1 MFVNLVD
8 RYIYLNVVNKQA
20 IEALDVNRVCRE
32 YWDSRPY
39 SRLQVQ
45 FPANPLPRESP
56 RQGLLPA
63 GTNSTLK
70 VLLKKANMEELSSL
84 QQVLSESNID
94 LVTELVKEEI
104 QNRS

>member
-1 MFVNLVD
+1 M
-8 RYIYLNVVNKQA
+8 
-20 IEALDVNRVCRE
+20 NRVCTE

-39 SRLQVQ
+39 SRPQVQ
-45 FPANPLPRESP
+45 FPANPLPREANTSI
-56 RQGLLPA
+56 LLPA

-94 LVTELVKEEI
+94 LVTELVKEEL
-104 QNRS
+104 QNRR